1 MFNAIAS
8 AARLAASNFLV
19 MGKPGIGELLIVL
32 VIVVLIFGP
41 KQLPKL
47 AQTFGRT
54 VNSFKKGIEEGMD
67 DEKKPEETTAET
79 KKDEQA

>member
-8 AARLAASNFLV
+8 AARLAASNFLALGK
-19 MGKPGIGELLIVL
+19 MGLGELLLVL
-32 VIVVLIFGP
+32 IIVVVIFGP

-47 AQTFGRT
+47 AQTFGKT
-54 VNSFKKGIEEGMD
+54 ITSFKKGIEDGLEE
-67 DEKKPEETTAET
+67 EKKPEAAEET